1 VAEGVIGYRI
11 IGLIG
16 AGGFGKVYRARQESS
31 EGFAKDVAIKILHD
45 DEPRKALLA
54 RFRDEARI
62 LGLIRDRAIVG
73 VEPPVKLADRWAVVM
88 EWVDGT
94 SLRDLIDEYGRIPVC
109 VALEVVEEVARALD
123 NAFHQQVEGEALQ
136 LLHRDIKPDNIQVT
150 PSGETRLLDF
160 GIAKANF
167 AGRET
172 KTRKAFG
179 GTPGYIAPE
188 RPEGIEQ
195 PAGDVYSLGVVLY
208 EAVVGERS
216 RGAVDIDDDDLP
228 RIDTEELDLP
238 DDVTPAMRRALE
250 LSARMRNADYTARPT
265 AREVEEASRTLR
277 AEIGEELLRDWARE
291 NVSNR
296 PEMEP
301 DERVGV
307 VYDVTSGTPPP
318 ATRRDFASLPP
329 VTGQEGGA
337 RIAMGGLMAGGLG
350 LGIGLGLTGLGV
362 VAVALAALFVSQA
375 PSTVPTTDEP
385 DLPVMPATPDD
396 PPEPDTPAPV
406 EPAPAPVEPTPAP
419 AAPAPVAPKPTPRP
433 KPTERVITLPGA
445 TPPAPSPGSDPAD
458 ATPQPGRA
466 AGTLV
471 VRTVPSGAQVKRAGQ
486 VLKGTGNRYQLPV
499 GSHSLLLVSPSG
511 EEARLPVNIRKGSVT
526 EICYSFDTNRS
537 CAP

>member
-1 VAEGVIGYRI
+1 MAEGVIGYRI

-45 DEPRKALLA
+45 DEPRKELLA

-94 SLRDLIDEYGRIPVC
+94 SLRDLIDQHGRIPVG

-123 NAFHQQVEGEALQ
+123 NAFHQQVEGEPLQ

-172 KTRKAFG
+172 KTHKAFG

-208 EAVVGERS
+208 ESVVGERS
-216 RGAVDIDDDDLP
+216 RGAVDIDADSFP

-238 DDVTPAMRRALE
+238 DDVTPAMRQALE
-250 LSARMRNADYTARPT
+250 LSARMRNADHTARPT

-277 AEIGEELLRDWARE
+277 AELGEQLLRDWARD

-296 PEMEP
+296 PEMDP

-307 VYDVTSGTPPP
+307 VYDINSGTLPP
-318 ATRRDFASLPP
+318 ATRRGFTSLPP
-329 VTGQEGGA
+329 ATGQEGGA

-350 LGIGLGLTGLGV
+350 IGIGIGLTGLGV
-362 VAVALAALFVSQA
+362 VAIALAALFVSQA
-375 PSTVPTTDEP
+375 PSSLPATDEP
-385 DLPVMPATPDD
+385 DLPVVPAPTD
-396 PPEPDTPAPV
+396 PPAPAAPAPIEPTPAPV
-406 EPAPAPVEPTPAP
+406 EPAPAPLP
-419 AAPAPVAPKPTPRP
+419 PKPKP
-433 KPTERVITLPGA
+433 KRVITLPSA
-445 TPPAPSPGSDPAD
+445 TPPEPSPDSPPAD
-458 ATPQPGRA
+458 VTPQPSRA
-466 AGTLV
+466 SGTVV
-471 VRTVPSGAQVKRAGQ
+471 VRTVPSGAQVKRGGQ
-486 VLKGTGNRYQLPV
+486 VLQGTGNRYQLPV